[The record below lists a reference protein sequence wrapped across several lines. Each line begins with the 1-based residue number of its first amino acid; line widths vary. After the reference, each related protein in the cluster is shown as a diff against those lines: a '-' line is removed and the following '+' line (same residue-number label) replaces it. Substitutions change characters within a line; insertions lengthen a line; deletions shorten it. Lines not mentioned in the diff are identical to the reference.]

1 MRKIFLFAVAL
12 CSSASLLADVQLING
27 INYDLNDDELK
38 ATVTAKDP
46 VYTGDIVIPATVDY
60 DAKTYNVVRIGSN
73 AFQDCA
79 EVTSVSLPEGLVG
92 IGFDAF
98 WNCSMLTSITIP
110 STVTTIEAY
119 AFEHTGLTSFTLP
132 NTVTAFGTY
141 VFNGCTGLTE
151 PIYND
156 KIFAYIP
163 SDYSGTYIVPD
174 GITTINGTAFQN
186 TTNLT
191 GVTLPSSLE
200 TIESNAFQS
209 SAITSIVIP
218 NSVTEIGSSAF
229 RSSSLATITLGTG
242 LTSISGN
249 CFASTNLTSVTVPE
263 GVTEIRNQAFEN
275 CDYLTT
281 INLPSTLSDIT
292 GDAFAGCRSL
302 EHISV
307 ADGNTTFD
315 TRNDCNALIYTSEDK
330 LVLGCKNSTIPDGI
344 EIIGSQ
350 AFAGKPIES
359 VTIPSTVT
367 TIESS
372 AFNNCWALTSCN
384 LPNSVVKIGDY
395 AFREIGLTTPLYN
408 DKFFVFQPRNVEG
421 ELTIP
426 DGIVHIA
433 GTALAQC
440 EKITKI
446 NFPTTLKSVG
456 VDVFWNID
464 SIRSIE
470 LPEGVDSLGMY
481 IFDYC
486 ERLETITLPST
497 LRYLDG
503 NTFFHCDSL
512 KTIICYAET
521 PVIDGYNDLYVS
533 DVTEQSS
540 VTLYVPDG
548 SVAAYQAAEGWSGF
562 TIKPISSIPTALDK
576 VQGDKVHGTKVLRN
590 GQLFI
595 ERDGKIYNAL
605 GVEVK

>member
-12 CSSASLLADVQLING
+12 CSSASLLAAEQLIDG
-27 INYDLNDDELK
+27 INYELNDDELK

-73 AFQDCA
+73 AFQDCT
-79 EVTSVSLPEGLVG
+79 EVTSVSLPDGLEE

-110 STVTTIEAY
+110 STVTTIESY
-119 AFEHTGLTSFTLP
+119 AFEYTGLTSFTLP
-132 NTVTAFGTY
+132 NTVTSLGTY
-141 VFNGCTGLTE
+141 VFAGCTGLTE

-163 SDYSGTYIVPD
+163 RDYSGTYIVPD

-191 GVTLPSSLE
+191 GVTLPSSLLV
-200 TIESNAFQS
+200 IEGGGAFLS

-218 NSVTEIGSSAF
+218 NSVTIIDESAFKSSA
-229 RSSSLATITLGTG
+229 LATITLGTG
-242 LTSISGN
+242 LTRIGGG
-249 CFASTNLTSVTVPE
+249 CFESTNLTSVTVPE
-263 GVTEIRNQAFEN
+263 GVTDILSRAFAD
-275 CDYLTT
+275 CSSLTT
-281 INLPSTLSDIT
+281 INLPSTLSYLAS
-292 GDAFAGCRSL
+292 DAFAGCPL

-307 ADGNTTFD
+307 ADGNAMFD
-315 TRNDCNALIYTSEDK
+315 TRNDCNALIYSEEDK
-330 LVLGCKNSTIPDGI
+330 LVLGCENSTIPEGVK
-344 EIIGSQ
+344 IIGSQ
-350 AFAGKPIES
+350 AFAGKMITS

-367 TIESS
+367 TIEWG
-372 AFNNCWALTSCN
+372 AFENCSALTSCN
-384 LPNSVVKIGDY
+384 LPNSVVKIEDY

-408 DKFFVFQPRNVEG
+408 DKFFVFQPRNTEG
-421 ELTIP
+421 EVTIP
-426 DGIVHIA
+426 DGIVHITS
-433 GTALAQC
+433 TALADC

-446 NFPTTLKSVG
+446 NFPTSLKSVG

-486 ERLETITLPST
+486 EKLETITLPST

-503 NTFFHCDSL
+503 YTFYHCDSL

-521 PVIDGYNDLYVS
+521 PVIDGGHNLYES

-562 TIKPISSIPTALDK
+562 TIKAISSIPTAIDNTAADVK
-576 VQGDKVHGTKVLRN
+576 AIKTLRN
-590 GQLFI
+590 GQLLI

-605 GVEVK
+605 GVQVK

>member
-12 CSSASLLADVQLING
+12 CSSASLLAAEQLING
-27 INYDLNDDELK
+27 INYELNDDELK
-38 ATVTAKDP
+38 AEVVAKEP

-60 DAKTYNVVRIGSN
+60 DAKTYNVVRIESN

-79 EVTSVSLPEGLVG
+79 EVTSVSLPDGLEE

-110 STVTTIEAY
+110 STVTTIESY
-119 AFEHTGLTSFTLP
+119 AFEYTGLTSFTLP
-132 NTVTAFGTY
+132 NTVTSLGTY
-141 VFNGCTGLTE
+141 VFAGCTGLTE

-163 SDYSGTYIVPD
+163 RDYSGTYIVPD

-191 GVTLPSSLE
+191 GVTLPSSLLV
-200 TIESNAFQS
+200 IEGGGAFLS

-218 NSVTEIGSSAF
+218 NSVTIIDESAFKSSA
-229 RSSSLATITLGTG
+229 LATITLGTG
-242 LTSISGN
+242 LTRIGGG
-249 CFASTNLTSVTVPE
+249 CFESTNLTSVTVPE
-263 GVTEIRNQAFEN
+263 GVTDILSRAFAD
-275 CDYLTT
+275 CSSLTT
-281 INLPSTLSDIT
+281 INLPSTLSYLAS
-292 GDAFAGCRSL
+292 DAFAGCPL

-307 ADGNTTFD
+307 ADGNAMFD
-315 TRNDCNALIYTSEDK
+315 TRNDCNALIYSEEDK
-330 LVLGCKNSTIPDGI
+330 LVLGCENSTIPEGVK
-344 EIIGSQ
+344 IIGSQ
-350 AFAGKPIES
+350 AFAGKMITS

-367 TIESS
+367 TIEWG
-372 AFNNCWALTSCN
+372 AFENCSALTSCN
-384 LPNSVVKIGDY
+384 LPNSVVKIEDY

-408 DKFFVFQPRNVEG
+408 DKFFVFQPRNTEG
-421 ELTIP
+421 EVTIP
-426 DGIVHIA
+426 DGIVHITS
-433 GTALAQC
+433 TALADC

-446 NFPTTLKSVG
+446 NFPTSLKSVG

-486 ERLETITLPST
+486 EKLETITLPST

-503 NTFFHCDSL
+503 YTFFHCDSL

-521 PVIDGYNDLYVS
+521 PVIDGGHNLYES

-540 VTLYVPDG
+540 VTLYVPEG

-595 ERDGKIYNAL
+595 ERDGRTYNAL

>member
-27 INYDLNDDELK
+27 INYDLDEGELK
-38 ATVTAKDP
+38 AEVVAKDP

-60 DAKTYNVVRIGSN
+60 DDKTYNVVRIGDN
-73 AFQDCA
+73 AFQDCE
-79 EVTSVSLPEGLVG
+79 EVTSVSLPEGLEE
-92 IGFDAF
+92 IGYDAF

-110 STVTTIEAY
+110 STVTTIDSY
-119 AFEHTGLTSFTLP
+119 AFEYTGLTSFTLP
-132 NTVTAFGTY
+132 NTVIALGTY

-156 KIFAYIP
+156 KLFAYIP

-174 GITTINGTAFQN
+174 GITIIIGTAFQN

-191 GVTLPSSLE
+191 GVTLPSSLLV
-200 TIESNAFQS
+200 IEGGAFQS
-209 SAITSIVIP
+209 SSITSIVIP

-229 RSSSLATITLGTG
+229 ASSSLATITLGTG
-242 LTSISGN
+242 LTNISSS
-249 CFASTNLTSVTVPE
+249 CFESSNLTSVTVPE
-263 GVTEIRNQAFEN
+263 GVTEINSRAFAG
-275 CDYLTT
+275 CSSLTT
-281 INLPSTLSDIT
+281 INLPSTLSYLSS
-292 GDAFAGCRSL
+292 DAFEGCPL

-315 TRNDCNALIYTSEDK
+315 TRNDCNALIYTSTNK
-330 LVLGCKNSTIPDGI
+330 LVLGCKNSTIPEGI
-344 EIIGSQ
+344 EIIGAQ
-350 AFAGKPIES
+350 AFEGKMITS

-395 AFREIGLTTPLYN
+395 AFQGIGLTTPLYN
-408 DKFFVFQPRNVEG
+408 DKFFVFQPQNTEG
-421 ELTIP
+421 EVTIP
-426 DGIVHIA
+426 DGIVHITS
-433 GTALAQC
+433 TALAGC
-440 EKITKI
+440 EKVTKI
-446 NFPTTLKSVG
+446 NFPTSLKSVG
-456 VDVFWNID
+456 LDVFWNID

-470 LPEGVDSLGMY
+470 LPEGVDSLGRY
-481 IFDYC
+481 VFDYC
-486 ERLETITLPST
+486 EKLETITLPST

-503 NTFFHCDSL
+503 STFYHCDSL

-521 PVIDGYNDLYVS
+521 PVIDGHNNLYES

-548 SVAAYQAAEGWSGF
+548 SVAAYQTADGWSGF
-562 TIKPISSIPTALDK
+562 TIKAISSIPTAIDK
-576 VQGDKVHGTKVLRN
+576 VQGDKVQGTKVLRN

-595 ERDGKIYNAL
+595 ERDGKIYNVQGAQ
-605 GVEVK
+605 VK